1 VPNKSTVAFS
11 KILFSAY
18 NVKHTI
24 AMIKLALAD
33 DHHQVRET
41 WHLILS
47 TNPAFEVVA
56 KCCNGQEAIAAAGEY
71 LPDVFLMDINMKPV
85 NGIEATETITRLYPS
100 VKIIGMSI
108 HVEAIYVR
116 RMLKAGAVA
125 YVTKNSSYEEVFN
138 AIMQVHEGRQYIC
151 DEVQKNFHLCF

>member
-1 VPNKSTVAFS
+1 
-11 KILFSAY
+11 
-18 NVKHTI
+18 
-24 AMIKLALAD
+24 MIRLALAD

-47 TNPAFEVVA
+47 TNPAFDVVA
-56 KCCNGQEAIAAAGEY
+56 KCCNGEEAIAVAGEY

-85 NGIEATETITRLYPS
+85 NGIEATEAISRLYPT
-100 VKIIGMSI
+100 VRIIGMSI

-125 YVTKNSSYEEVFN
+125 YVTKNSSYEEVFD
-138 AIMQVHEGRQYIC
+138 AIVQVHEGRQYIC
-151 DEVQKNFHLCF
+151 DEVQKKFPVCF

>member
-1 VPNKSTVAFS
+1 
-11 KILFSAY
+11 
-18 NVKHTI
+18 
-24 AMIKLALAD
+24 MIKLALAD
-33 DHHQVRET
+33 DHRQVRET

-56 KCCNGQEAIAAAGEY
+56 KCCNGLAAIAAAGEY

-108 HVEAIYVR
+108 HVEAVYVR

-125 YVTKNSSYEEVFN
+125 YVTKNSSYEEVFD